1 MLTPTGSKKTTSTRA
16 EEKIMQLKQKKDSL
30 KPETN
35 PPETPTPY
43 QRPKKFPGLLI
54 RSLVFFGSMGFLIFV
69 PSFFTELAGCG
80 NKARQ
85 VEARQNVGVMNRAQ
99 QAYYLENKS
108 FAKDIQALEIG
119 IKTETNNYSYSL
131 RSTGNASYHYA
142 ISKQGLNTTKSYV
155 SAVFLVP
162 SKSPTAKDEI
172 LFKEIVCEAEKA
184 GKIQPANPTFIN
196 NKPTCDPNT
205 QQIYPYPER

>member
-1 MLTPTGSKKTTSTRA
+1 MPTPTGSKKTTSTRIEA
-16 EEKIMQLKQKKDSL
+16 KIMQLKPKNDSL

-35 PPETPTPY
+35 PQETPKPY

-54 RSLVFFGSMGFLIFV
+54 CSLVFFGSIGFLIFV
-69 PSFFTELAGCG
+69 PSFFTPLTGCG

-99 QAYYLENKS
+99 QAYYLENKF
-108 FAKDIQALEIG
+108 FAKNLPELELG
-119 IKTETNNYSYSL
+119 IKPETNNYSYSL
-131 RSTGNASYHYA
+131 RSTGTASYHYA
-142 ISKQGLNTTKSYV
+142 ISKQGSNTLKSYV

-172 LFKEIVCEAEKA
+172 IFQQIVCEAEKA
-184 GKIQPANPTFIN
+184 GKTPLANPTFVN
-196 NKPTCDPNT
+196 NKPTCGPNT

>member
-1 MLTPTGSKKTTSTRA
+1 
-16 EEKIMQLKQKKDSL
+16 MQLKPKNDSL

-35 PPETPTPY
+35 PIGAVSPPHPTPY

-54 RSLVFFGSMGFLIFV
+54 CSLVFFGSIGFLIFV
-69 PSFFTELAGCG
+69 PSLFKPLTGCG
-80 NKARQ
+80 NKAKQ
-85 VEARQNVGVMNRAQ
+85 VEARQNVGLMNRAQ
-99 QAYYLENKS
+99 QAYYLENKF

-142 ISKQGLNTTKSYV
+142 IPKPGSNTTKSYV
-155 SAVFLVP
+155 AAVFLVP
-162 SKSPTAKDEI
+162 SKSATAKDEI
-172 LFKEIVCEAEKA
+172 VFQEIVCEAEKVD
-184 GKIQPANPTFIN
+184 KTPLVNPTFVN